1 MASDAQAPRG
11 ARAPEGSAVSH
22 GADASPDGTAASADR
37 AAASHGAAASGH
49 GAAASADGAVASANG
64 ATVADSAAVT
74 DRTSATPP
82 PLAAAAGPG
91 PLSHASVLH
100 LLLRRLRL
108 PLLVVIVVFAVSVTG
123 FVLVPGVDADG
134 RPTAPLSFF
143 HAFYFVTYTAT
154 TIGFG
159 EVPVAFSDAQ
169 RMWATA
175 VIYLSVVA
183 WTYMLLTM
191 LAAVQDGA
199 FQRAVAS
206 IRFERR
212 VRRIAEPFL
221 LVLGCGDTGLR
232 LTRIFDRL
240 GMRFVVVEID
250 AARLQALELED
261 FRHDVVALHDD
272 ASRPQALVRAGLR
285 HAYCRAV
292 LALTNDDTANLA
304 VVLTTSLLNPKATLI
319 ARSHTAHSTALMQA
333 AGRPR
338 IVDPFVAF
346 AEQLMMA
353 MRAPGCYRLFDW
365 LTALRGTPLAREI
378 VPPDG
383 TWIVCGY
390 GRFGRAVAHRLHER
404 GVQVRV
410 VEPAAVADDGTGIEA
425 IIGDG
430 TQRETLER
438 AGVASARAIVV
449 GTDDDLRNLAI
460 ARLAQSVNASLFVVL
475 RQNEADNALLF
486 DHFGADLVMRPSEI
500 IADECV
506 ALLTSPL
513 LLRFL
518 RHVRRQTDAWA
529 DEVIHRL
536 RGASGRLS
544 PATWEIRIDREQAP
558 AVCERG
564 AGPGAR
570 AGAGAG
576 AGAAPGADARAG
588 ASPDASAEADSN
600 ISRSG
605 VRLGDLL
612 RDPHDRGSRI
622 EAVALLVLRADRE
635 TLLPT
640 DAWTLAEGDELL
652 FAGSDAAHRCMA
664 IGLQDDGVLD
674 HLVTGRE
681 PRRPWPWQR
690 SGRAA

>member
-1 MASDAQAPRG
+1 MASDSQPQ
-11 ARAPEGSAVSH
+11 
-22 GADASPDGTAASADR
+22 
-37 AAASHGAAASGH
+37 GAAASGE
-49 GAAASADGAVASANG
+49 GAPRDAARPPGASSTDATAADGASTNTAAASASADAAPHDV
-64 ATVADSAAVT
+64 ATVGLA
-74 DRTSATPP
+74 PP
-82 PLAAAAGPG
+82 AAAPG
-91 PLSHASVLH
+91 FAWLSHASVLH

-108 PLLVVIVVFAVSVTG
+108 PLLVVIVVFAISVAG

-134 RPTAPLSFF
+134 RPTAPLNFF

-169 RMWATA
+169 RMWATV

-183 WTYMLLTM
+183 WTYMLLTL

-199 FQRAVAS
+199 FQRAIAS

-250 AARLQALELED
+250 AARLQALDLED

-272 ASRPQALVRAGLR
+272 ASRPHALVRAGLR
-285 HAYCRAV
+285 HPCCRAV
-292 LALTNDDTANLA
+292 LALTNDDAANLA
-304 VVLTTSLLNPKATLI
+304 AVLTASLLNPKATLI
-319 ARSHTAHSTALMQA
+319 ARSHTAHATTLMQA

-353 MRAPGCYRLFDW
+353 LRAPGCYRLFDW
-365 LTALRGTPLAREI
+365 LTALRGTPLAPEL

-383 TWIVCGY
+383 AWVVCGY
-390 GRFGRAVAHRLHER
+390 GRFGRPVAHRLHER
-404 GVQVRV
+404 GVPVRV
-410 VEPAAVADDGTGIEA
+410 VEPSAVADDNGIEA
-425 IIGDG
+425 IAGDG

-438 AGVASARAIVV
+438 AGVASARALVV
-449 GTDDDLRNLAI
+449 GTDNDLRNLAI
-460 ARLAQSVNASLFVVL
+460 ARLAQSINPALFVVL
-475 RQNEADNALLF
+475 RQNEAENTLLF

-536 RGASGRLS
+536 RDASGRLS
-544 PATWEIRIDREQAP
+544 PDTWEIRIDREQAP
-558 AVCERG
+558 ALCER
-564 AGPGAR
+564 R
-570 AGAGAG
+570 A
-576 AGAAPGADARAG
+576 AADSDAVASTDADAGIGLPGR
-588 ASPDASAEADSN
+588 
-600 ISRSG
+600 G
-605 VRLGDLL
+605 VRIGDLL
-612 RDPHDRGSRI
+612 RDPQDRSARI
-622 EAVALLVLRADRE
+622 GAVALLALRADRE
-635 TLLPT
+635 TLLPA
-640 DAWTLAEGDELL
+640 DDWTPAEGDELL
-652 FAGSDAAHRCMA
+652 FAGSEAARRRMT
-664 IGLQDDGVLD
+664 IGLQDRSVLD
-674 HLVTGRE
+674 YLVTGRAT
-681 PRRPWPWQR
+681 RRPWPWQR
-690 SGRAA
+690 SRGEA